1 MKKFN
6 LFMTVGITSFA
17 LVKTYEFVQVLKAE
31 AKYQKE
37 NQENEYKR
45 EYIKIPIPLKK
56 YWFFY

>member
-6 LFMTVGITSFA
+6 LFMTVGITSFV

-56 YWFFY
+56 

>member
-17 LVKTYEFVQVLKAE
+17 LVKTYEVLKAE

-37 NQENEYKR
+37 NKENEYKR

-56 YWFFY
+56 